1 MGVRIKV
8 RRKEGKRR
16 KGRNNWSK
24 FEGGIW
30 SFYSVYF
37 FVQRDAWASITLV
50 ASRHRLIASTPCQ
63 PHCSLTISSHIL
75 MRYSHFWLRCRSFHY
90 TLFIPTHFHHLP
102 YYGISTPINSRS
114 MKRLSISILSRNQSI
129 ASLSASVHSHHL
141 TTPTILTF
149 SWDATTSMSP
159 PSTISTLE

>member
-1 MGVRIKV
+1 MKV

-63 PHCSLTISSHIL
+63 PHYSLTISSHIL
-75 MRYSHFWLRCRSFHY
+75 MRYSHFWLWCRSFDY
-90 TLFIPTHFHHLP
+90 TLFLPTHFHHLP
-102 YYGISTPINSRS
+102 YYGISTPINSRGI
-114 MKRLSISILSRNQSI
+114 KSISILPRNQSI
-129 ASLSASVHSHHL
+129 ASLLS
-141 TTPTILTF
+141 
-149 SWDATTSMSP
+149 
-159 PSTISTLE
+159 ISTLSPFHHAHYFNLRCHHLQPFLPLNSWAQ